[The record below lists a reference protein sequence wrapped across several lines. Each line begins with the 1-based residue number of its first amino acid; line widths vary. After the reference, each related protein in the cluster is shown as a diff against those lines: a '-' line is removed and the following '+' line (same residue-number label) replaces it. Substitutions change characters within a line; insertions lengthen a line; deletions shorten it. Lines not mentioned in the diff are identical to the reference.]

1 MNQNKNQTLANR
13 KMGAG
18 MVIGMGFGALC
29 GLLAHNIP
37 LGVALGVPI
46 GIGLAT
52 ALQQDNGPAEEA
64 EQVPQKEYSHDQ

>member
-1 MNQNKNQTLANR
+1 MNQNKNQTLDNR

-18 MVIGMGFGALC
+18 MVIGMGFVALC
-29 GLLAHNIP
+29 GLVAHNVP

-64 EQVPQKEYSHDQ
+64 AQVPQKEYSHDQ